1 MNNQEIFAEIT
12 DNVNEEHDGEEDP
25 NDFEPINTPGIEDAR
40 ETLQVL
46 QDFHLFSKFGEPM
59 LKSLKQVNRSL
70 DREEPSH
77 KKQSVITI
85 FFFKAVDLSSKKN
98 VFSYF

>member
-85 FFFKAVDLSSKKN
+85 FFFPKQ
-98 VFSYF
+98 